1 MIYEI
6 KFAHGESNVFA
17 ISDIELA
24 PQTEVILRSDKG
36 NFYGKIVREISEE
49 ANLEI
54 HHTIVREVMRMISK
68 LLQNLKNV
76 LNKPKIKFANLS
88 SNKVWK

>member
-36 NFYGKIVREISEE
+36 NFYGKIGS
-49 ANLEI
+49 L
-54 HHTIVREVMRMISK
+54 SK
-68 LLQNLKNV
+68 V
-76 LNKPKIKFANLS
+76 D
-88 SNKVWK
+88 